1 MLFSKNACMQRAPL
15 QIHFVSSES
24 GESIGQGAGAV
35 VCQIIQGLPSKPEV
49 CAEGQTQPDKTEML
63 PFAQR
68 ERSPPPVLPDEGSE
82 CSVAVLARGQPRPVT
97 LSAGLLGVDLQSSW
111 HL

>member
-1 MLFSKNACMQRAPL
+1 MQRALL

-35 VCQIIQGLPSKPEV
+35 ACQIIQGLTSKPKV
-49 CAEGQTQPDKTEML
+49 CAEGQTQPDKTEIL

-68 ERSPPPVLPDEGSE
+68 EHSPPPVLPDEGSE

-97 LSAGLLGVDLQSSW
+97 LTAGLPGVDLQSSW